1 MNLLKGKGFFRISM
15 ACAAMAACAS
25 SSLAQVA
32 ETNPL
37 CIAAITEGYAVITQG
52 INGSTSNQQE
62 TALLQNTIAAE
73 YTMMKSWQSSYNA
86 YLKTAQGYGTTLKA
100 SMSLYSEGVRTIE
113 YLWQLKK
120 AVASNPSGVVATLS
134 MNNLYVETAA
144 AFLKVYSLLENTI
157 AKGGEQNMLNGTERT
172 QMLWNA
178 NDELELLNRK
188 LRQLLISVSY
198 HTLSDVWT
206 KATSGII
213 DRNKKQVAGEAL
225 KRWKRAAKTKVSE

>member
-1 MNLLKGKGFFRISM
+1 
-15 ACAAMAACAS
+15 
-25 SSLAQVA
+25 
-32 ETNPL
+32 
-37 CIAAITEGYAVITQG
+37 
-52 INGSTSNQQE
+52 
-62 TALLQNTIAAE
+62 
-73 YTMMKSWQSSYNA
+73 
-86 YLKTAQGYGTTLKA
+86 
-100 SMSLYSEGVRTIE
+100 
-113 YLWQLKK
+113 
-120 AVASNPSGVVATLS
+120 